1 MSGRS
6 AYARKGNVAK
16 ADKKH
21 RQQESYGGY
30 DENRDTLSRPTF
42 SANASYVSSPRPRRR
57 QSVSSTSSTYGYPP
71 PSMRKPRPIIV
82 ASAIEK
88 SDFRTHLDGMSAT
101 LRGKLGRML
110 RHGDDATNNNQHLPI
125 RRPGTATASTDSDYT
140 VPSTHFTP
148 SLGAVPSLS
157 PSTSPSDAAS
167 GYYSAHQS
175 QSHTIRSKSQWQDN
189 ALHKIRSFE
198 GGGKLPQLGW
208 KSLSNVRP
216 ESRTLLC
223 CTNSLP
229 DAGAVG
235 RARRYASIHVHEGIQ
250 NQAATFIPH
259 QLKSCGSV
267 WLETLH

>member
-6 AYARKGNVAK
+6 AYVRAKNTEK
-16 ADKKH
+16 ADKKLQRH
-21 RQQESYGGY
+21 QSDGYGPH
-30 DENRDTLSRPTF
+30 DEQRDVYSRPNLA
-42 SANASYVSSPRPRRR
+42 ANPSYISSQVSSPRPRHR
-57 QSVSSTSSTYGYPP
+57 QSISSSGSTYGYPP

-110 RHGDDATNNNQHLPI
+110 RHNDDGNNSQQQAT
-125 RRPGTATASTDSDYT
+125 RRPGTATASSDSDYT
-140 VPSTHFTP
+140 ATSTHFTP

-157 PSTSPSDAAS
+157 PSTSPSDVQS

-175 QSHTIRSKSQWQDN
+175 QTHTIRSKHQNHEN

-208 KSLSNVRP
+208 KSLSNVRFQK
-216 ESRTLLC
+216 
-223 CTNSLP
+223 TNSYINDNADCLA
-229 DAGAVG
+229 DAGIVG
-235 RARRYASIHVHEGIQ
+235 
-250 NQAATFIPH
+250 
-259 QLKSCGSV
+259 
-267 WLETLH
+267 

>member
-6 AYARKGNVAK
+6 AYARKGNVAI

-30 DENRDTLSRPTF
+30 DENRDSLPRPTF

-57 QSVSSTSSTYGYPP
+57 QSLSSTSSTYGYPP

-110 RHGDDATNNNQHLPI
+110 RHGDDATNNNQHFPTK
-125 RRPGTATASTDSDYT
+125 RPGTATASTDSDYT

-157 PSTSPSDAAS
+157 PSTSPSDATS
-167 GYYSAHQS
+167 GYYSTHQS
-175 QSHTIRSKSQWQDN
+175 QSHTIRSKTQWQDN

-208 KSLSNVRP
+208 KSLSNVWP
-216 ESRTLLC
+216 ESHALLG
-223 CTNSLP
+223 CTNSLT
-229 DAGAVG
+229 DAGIVG
-235 RARRYASIHVHEGIQ
+235 RARRHAGIHVHAGIQ
-250 NQAATFIPH
+250 NQAATFIPY
-259 QLKSCGSV
+259 QL
-267 WLETLH
+267 